1 MGRAIRLINIQG
13 LHLIEHILLRPFKLE
28 DCRCRSKLAACGSNC
43 EFPRWVQDDTECE
56 GKEVHVCFKPGTDPY
71 SFIATIFLPAWSK
84 RFRDEKERL
93 LFERLLY
100 REAPAHVLLRII
112 WLRPFDFCRLEST
125 MFDWQKWI
133 AGFVACNVDF
143 SLCNFIEL
151 LFNRYYECLP
161 ECVDC
166 LPCKDPE
173 PVKPGCWDEKDKILR
188 PLGFVDQINEIYCF
202 EDYCRRKAERPS
214 EKPKEEPQE
223 RPDERPE
230 RPERPEEKPKGTKAA
245 KGTAE
250 S

>member
-1 MGRAIRLINIQG
+1 
-13 LHLIEHILLRPFKLE
+13 
-28 DCRCRSKLAACGSNC
+28 
-43 EFPRWVQDDTECE
+43 VQDDTECE

-71 SFIATIFLPAWSK
+71 SFIATVFLPAWSK

-125 MFDWQKWI
+125 MFDWQNWI
-133 AGFVACNVDF
+133 AGFEACNVDF

-173 PVKPGCWDEKDKILR
+173 PVKPGCWDEKDKILL

-230 RPERPEEKPKGTKAA
+230 RPEEKPKGTRQPKEQPKVELKESKRQPKKPGGPTDRANVA
-245 KGTAE
+245 KKRAKKTNKKE
-250 S
+250 M